1 MKERMTAFLT
11 LGCIFS
17 LFFYYKVYSN
27 DNNNFSSLDNQNK
40 TQEVVDK
47 LINEIDEIE
56 TQISDSSE
64 EIINKKNS
72 NECSLDQ
79 NETDVLTFSDAFKYY
94 RNCNGKEGTFVWNKN
109 EYSTLLVSEAKEI
122 PSLITNNSSLISEDK
137 VDKHHYQL
145 QKEMIGVSLD
155 TK

>member
-1 MKERMTAFLT
+1 MKERITAFLT

-27 DNNNFSSLDNQNK
+27 DNNSFSSLENQSK
-40 TQEVVDK
+40 TQEVVDE
-47 LINEIDEIE
+47 LINEINEIE
-56 TQISDSSE
+56 IQISDSSE
-64 EIINKKNS
+64 EVMNKESN

-79 NETDVLTFSDAFKYY
+79 NETDVLAFSDAFKYY
-94 RNCNGKEGTFVWNKN
+94 RNCNGSKAEFVWNEN
-109 EYSTLLVSEAKEI
+109 EYSTLLASEVIET
-122 PSLITNNSSLISEDK
+122 PSLTTNDDNSISGNK
-137 VDKHHYQL
+137 VDKHHYGL